1 MHKFICLMLVAL
13 LTGCYHVEVRV
24 VRIKDQVYSSDT
36 VDVSTQELQKKAN
49 EAFDKAEKEVFKPKP
64 KPDDI
69 VGPHPDPAKC
79 ICKGTGIIVHGDGH
93 KTPCEYH
100 GKAQPQVSGTTRVSK

>member
-1 MHKFICLMLVAL
+1 MKYLYIFIFFTL
-13 LTGCYHVEVRV
+13 LGCCGPQFCFVKNED
-24 VRIKDQVYSSDT
+24 ITNMYSSY
-36 VDVSTQELQKKAN
+36 VEEWQNKAKSSF
-49 EAFDKAEKEVFKPKP
+49 ESAEKEVFAPKPIP

-69 VGPHPDPAKC
+69 VGPHPDPTKC

-100 GKAQPQVSGTTRVSK
+100 SGQSTQQRGNVRIK